1 MSFVEKMNVDIEQ
14 LLNGDG
20 YDDIVIDRLFKLT
33 TIRANLAT
41 FEQKEAM
48 GNIFEGLM
56 EKMKDLDINELVK
69 NNPNFRGF

>member
-48 GNIFEGLM
+48 GNIFGELLDKVKGV
-56 EKMKDLDINELVK
+56 DINELMR

>member
-1 MSFVEKMNVDIEQ
+1 MSFVEKMNIDIEQ

-48 GNIFEGLM
+48 GNIFGELLDTVKGV
-56 EKMKDLDINELVK
+56 DINELMR

>member
-1 MSFVEKMNVDIEQ
+1 MSFVEKMNIDIEQ

-48 GNIFEGLM
+48 GNIFGELLDKVKGV
-56 EKMKDLDINELVK
+56 DINELMR

>member
-1 MSFVEKMNVDIEQ
+1 MSFVEKMNIDIEQ

-41 FEQKEAM
+41 LEQKEAM
-48 GNIFEGLM
+48 GNIFGELLDKVKGV
-56 EKMKDLDINELVK
+56 DINELMR